1 MNSPSYNKNSQ
12 RLAAINA
19 IPKWYYH
26 WETQVLYDRQI
37 GQEVRIS
44 VPVATSFAL
53 RVDGLYEQVAKRTI
67 RSSSSAAAAAVL
79 CCVVCYSG
87 GCC

>member
-37 GQEVRIS
+37 DEDVRIS

-67 RSSSSAAAAAVL
+67 NSLLSVR
-79 CCVVCYSG
+79 CTI
-87 GCC
+87 